1 MKKFEVKE
9 KCKYVL
15 TQMVGSSTY
24 VIKFWV
30 DIEILFFGEK
40 SPSPPAFCFFLCVQK
55 NVLCICILNMS
66 FDKIFT

>member
-40 SPSPPAFCFFLCVQK
+40 SPSPPAFCFFFVCAK
-55 NVLCICILNMS
+55 KCIMYLHPQHE
-66 FDKIFT
+66 F

>member
-40 SPSPPAFCFFLCVQK
+40 SPSPPAFCFFFCVCK
-55 NVLCICILNMS
+55 KMYYVFAS
-66 FDKIFT
+66 ST

>member
-40 SPSPPAFCFFLCVQK
+40 SPLPSSILFFLCVQK

>member
-15 TQMVGSSTY
+15 TQMVGSSTH

-30 DIEILFFGEK
+30 DIEILFFREK
-40 SPSPPAFCFFLCVQK
+40 SPLPSSILFFFVCAK
-55 NVLCICILNMS
+55 KCIMYLHPQHE
-66 FDKIFT
+66 F